1 MATNSE
7 VALRR
12 FSVWFAVGLTVGC
25 LAMVSYGLVVMLGD
39 PAENE
44 LTLLDV
50 EEELPMRE
58 IPLEFSEPNW
68 PEAEE
73 ASGSATNRST

>member
-12 FSVWFAVGLTVGC
+12 FTVWFAVGLALGC

-44 LTLLDV
+44 LGLLDA
-50 EEELPMRE
+50 EEVQPMRE
-58 IPLEFSEPNW
+58 IQL
-68 PEAEE
+68 
-73 ASGSATNRST
+73 